1 MLVYSG
7 DKSTFL
13 TDVADNRISD
23 RILAAMSRRSMG
35 GVSKSERRSWEE
47 SLNYMKNVAED
58 PHIPDDAGIAVEYR
72 IPQTS
77 KRVDVIISGLDEEHR
92 ESCVIIELKQWQHAE
107 ATGKDAI
114 VRTRL
119 GGGIRETT
127 HPSYQAWSYSTLLED
142 YNETVQ
148 NDEIRLTPCAYL
160 HNCTDGSGLQD
171 PLYDRYLQCAPLF
184 LRHDIQRLR
193 EFIRRHVRHGDHR
206 RVLYRIEQGRVRP
219 SKDLASSL
227 ARLIRGNR
235 DFLMIDDQKVAYE
248 AALEVATIAQESD
261 KQVLIVEGGPGTGK
275 SVVAINLLVELTRRH
290 QTVHYVTPNR
300 APRQVYEGRLTGTL
314 TKTRFSNLF
323 KGSAA
328 YDKAERD
335 EMDGLLVDE
344 AHRLQERSQWQR
356 AGTNQTRDIIRAAR
370 TSVFF
375 VDEAQQVTWN
385 DTGSIEEIERWARA
399 EGATI
404 HRAVLQSQF
413 RCSGSDGYLA
423 WLDQVLQVRDTAQDD
438 LQGTRYHLEAVDSP
452 STLYQRI
459 LELDGNG
466 SRARLVAGYCWDWA
480 SKKDPSAWDITFP
493 EENFFMRWNLY
504 EDEGRYL
511 EKSHS
516 IDQVGCIH
524 TVQGLEMDY
533 VGVIIGPD
541 LIVRNGHVV
550 TQPSKRAR
558 TDRSLHGYKTARKEA
573 PEECDAR
580 ADAIIKNTYRTLM
593 SRGLKGCLIHCT
605 DPETQAYFRQK
616 IEAAFSQSSDET
628 EASAWQPPPVIH
640 LDEQSSTETDGEP
653 RTIPA
658 EAVTPAD
665 NAVPFIELEVAA
677 GEFREGFAEAERLE
691 ETETWIALPELY
703 RARPGLFVARV
714 KGESMNRRIPNG
726 ALCLFE
732 ANPGGSR
739 QGRVVLAYHRD
750 IQDPDNH
757 SALTVKRYSSEK
769 ITSADGQWQHSRI
782 TLACDTLSPG
792 YEDIVLEEEQARDL
806 RILGEFKGTV
816 A

>member
-23 RILAAMSRRSMG
+23 RILTAMTRRSMG

-47 SLNYMKNVAED
+47 SLNYMKNVVED

-248 AALEVATIAQESD
+248 AALEVATIAQGSD

-335 EMDGLLVDE
+335 ELDGLLVDE

-356 AGTNQTRDIIRAAR
+356 AGTNQIRDIIRAAR

-399 EGATI
+399 EGPPSTAPYCSPSSAA
-404 HRAVLQSQF
+404 AVLMATW
-413 RCSGSDGYLA
+413 RGSIRFFSSAIRPRTTCKVSVTTLRPLTPPAPSISAFWNWKATVPGLA
-423 WLDQVLQVRDTAQDD
+423 WLPATV
-438 LQGTRYHLEAVDSP
+438 GT
-452 STLYQRI
+452 
-459 LELDGNG
+459 
-466 SRARLVAGYCWDWA
+466 
-480 SKKDPSAWDITFP
+480 
-493 EENFFMRWNLY
+493 
-504 EDEGRYL
+504 
-511 EKSHS
+511 
-516 IDQVGCIH
+516 
-524 TVQGLEMDY
+524 
-533 VGVIIGPD
+533 GP
-541 LIVRNGHVV
+541 
-550 TQPSKRAR
+550 A
-558 TDRSLHGYKTARKEA
+558 
-573 PEECDAR
+573 
-580 ADAIIKNTYRTLM
+580 
-593 SRGLKGCLIHCT
+593 
-605 DPETQAYFRQK
+605 
-616 IEAAFSQSSDET
+616 
-628 EASAWQPPPVIH
+628 
-640 LDEQSSTETDGEP
+640 
-653 RTIPA
+653 
-658 EAVTPAD
+658 
-665 NAVPFIELEVAA
+665 
-677 GEFREGFAEAERLE
+677 
-691 ETETWIALPELY
+691 
-703 RARPGLFVARV
+703 
-714 KGESMNRRIPNG
+714 RRIPARGISRSRKKTSSCGGIFTRTRG
-726 ALCLFE
+726 ATWRRRTRSIRLAVFTQCR
-732 ANPGGSR
+732 AWRWTTWGSS
-739 QGRVVLAYHRD
+739 LA
-750 IQDPDNH
+750 P
-757 SALTVKRYSSEK
+757 T
-769 ITSADGQWQHSRI
+769 
-782 TLACDTLSPG
+782 
-792 YEDIVLEEEQARDL
+792 
-806 RILGEFKGTV
+806 
-816 A
+816 